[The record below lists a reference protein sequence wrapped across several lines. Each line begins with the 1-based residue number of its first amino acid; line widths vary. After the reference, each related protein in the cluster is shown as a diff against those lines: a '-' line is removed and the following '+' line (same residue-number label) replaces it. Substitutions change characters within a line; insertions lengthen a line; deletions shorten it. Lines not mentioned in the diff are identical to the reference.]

1 MSRETSEMSTWLGLL
16 SGVPL
21 LYQTGLL
28 HALVDPEVGE
38 YSDERDEIDNPTA
51 HRRAR
56 GNNLFFSRVHWC
68 AVGSSIRLY
77 RQNIPQLLG
86 LLITE

>member
-1 MSRETSEMSTWLGLL
+1 MATFIEIRKKSIEMSTWLGLL

-21 LYQTGLL
+21 LDQTGLF
-28 HALVDPEVGE
+28 HALLDPEVGE

-56 GNNLFFSRVHWC
+56 GNNDYANLKERE
-68 AVGSSIRLY
+68 REK
-77 RQNIPQLLG
+77 
-86 LLITE
+86 T

>member
-1 MSRETSEMSTWLGLL
+1 MTIEMSTWLGLL

-21 LYQTGLL
+21 LYQTGLF

-56 GNNLFFSRVHWC
+56 GNNVNRNKPL
-68 AVGSSIRLY
+68 
-77 RQNIPQLLG
+77 
-86 LLITE
+86 

>member
-1 MSRETSEMSTWLGLL
+1 MAILGYIIEIRKKSIEMSTWLGLL

-28 HALVDPEVGE
+28 HALVDPKVGE

-56 GNNLFFSRVHWC
+56 GNNTR
-68 AVGSSIRLY
+68 AVY
-77 RQNIPQLLG
+77 
-86 LLITE
+86 